1 MNAGGRVLSR
11 TERLDWLRLIRT
23 ENVGPITFRH
33 LLNRFGS
40 ATAALAALPE
50 LSRRGGRLGGLA
62 IASKAQAEAE
72 LEALERVGARLVA
85 LGEPDYPVGL
95 ATIEDAP
102 PLLSVRGNAVL
113 LTGRIIG
120 IVGARNASANGVR
133 LARQLALDLGA
144 AGLIVASG
152 LARGIDTGAH
162 QGALAAGTIAVMA
175 GGVDVVYPQ
184 ENTALYEQIV
194 AQGAAISELPPGVN
208 PQARHFP
215 RRNRLIS
222 GLALGVVVVEAS
234 PRSGSLI
241 TARYALEQGREV
253 FAVPGSPLD
262 PRARGTNHLIRQGAT
277 LTEGAADI
285 VPVINAQLSRRPFAE
300 PAGLPLTPPE
310 PVSPSEIEIA
320 RARDQVAEKLGPT
333 PTPVDEIIRQCQLSP
348 AAVQTCLLE
357 LELAGRLVRHPGNQV
372 ALIPREEPAE
382 QP

>member
-1 MNAGGRVLSR
+1 MNAGGRVLGR
-11 TERLDWLRLIRT
+11 AERLDWLRLIRT

-40 ATAALAALPE
+40 AAAALAALPE

-62 IASKAQAEAE
+62 IANKAQAEAE
-72 LEALERVGARLVA
+72 LEALERVEARLVA

-113 LTGRIIG
+113 LTGRIVA

-194 AQGAAISELPPGVN
+194 AQGAAISELPPGVS

-285 VPVINAQLSRRPFAE
+285 VPVINAQLARRPFAE
-300 PAGLPLTPPE
+300 PAGLPLSPPE
-310 PVSPSEIEIA
+310 PTPPSEPEIA

>member
-1 MNAGGRVLSR
+1 MNAGGRVLGR
-11 TERLDWLRLIRT
+11 AERLDWLRLIRT

-33 LLNRFGS
+33 LLQRFGS
-40 ATAALAALPE
+40 AAAALAALPD
-50 LSRRGGRLGGLA
+50 LSRRGGRLAGLA

-72 LEALERVGARLVA
+72 MEVLERAGARLVA

-113 LTGRIIG
+113 LTGRIVA

-162 QGALAAGTIAVMA
+162 HGALAAGTIAVMA
-175 GGVDVVYPQ
+175 GGVDVVYPS
-184 ENTALYEQIV
+184 ENAALYEQIV
-194 AQGAAISELPPGVN
+194 AQGAAISELPPGVS

-277 LTEGAADI
+277 LTESAADI
-285 VPVINAQLSRRPFAE
+285 VPVITAQISRRPFAE

-310 PVSPSEIEIA
+310 PTSASETEIA

-372 ALIPREEPAE
+372 ALVPREEPAE
-382 QP
+382 QL

>member
-1 MNAGGRVLSR
+1 VNAGGRVLGR
-11 TERLDWLRLIRT
+11 AERLDWLRLIRT

-40 ATAALAALPE
+40 AAAALAALPE

-72 LEALERVGARLVA
+72 LEALERVEARLVA

-113 LTGRIIG
+113 LTGRIIA

-184 ENTALYEQIV
+184 ENTALYEQVV
-194 AQGAAISELPPGVN
+194 AQGAAISELPPGVS

-285 VPVINAQLSRRPFAE
+285 VPVINAQLARRPFAE
-300 PAGLPLTPPE
+300 PAGLPLSPPE
-310 PVSPSEIEIA
+310 PTPPSEPEIA